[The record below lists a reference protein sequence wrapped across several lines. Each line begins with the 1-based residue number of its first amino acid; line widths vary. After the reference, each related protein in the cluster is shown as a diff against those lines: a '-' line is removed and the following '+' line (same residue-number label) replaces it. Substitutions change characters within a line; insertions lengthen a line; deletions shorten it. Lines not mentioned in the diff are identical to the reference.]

1 MSFAASEI
9 HLAFKAGRAFRREGT
24 NVVECNPTKGAIYL
38 SNGDDGLLHFIW
50 KNRDTNDIE
59 EDLILFPTDAT
70 FTKVEQSPS
79 GRVHVLKFSS
89 SNQRHFFWFQDADAS
104 RDAEFTQNLNGLL
117 QDPDYDVQW
126 RIPIERVDR
135 VDPIGSSGGTIT
147 AFRPSTS
154 SSRPTD
160 IVVPSSNPATQEQL
174 QTLQRILTGM
184 RSQAPPPSDVSLS
197 DILTPANLTPLFAN
211 HPELI
216 PTLFPH
222 LPADLPVP
230 PSAEALQQII
240 RSPQFRAAVSNFDQA
255 LRTGMLG
262 GIVTTL
268 GLPEEAG
275 TGVVAFLRAI
285 QQQADRERERENQ
298 MDTD

>member
-9 HLAFKAGRAFRREGT
+9 HLAFKAGRAFRREGS

-50 KNRDTNDIE
+50 KNRVTNDIE
-59 EDLILFPTDAT
+59 EDLILFPSDAT
-70 FTKVEQSPS
+70 FSKVDQSPS

-89 SNQRHFFWFQDADAS
+89 SNQRHFFWFQDANS
-104 RDAEFTQNLNGLL
+104 NRDAEFTENLNGLL

-126 RIPIERVDR
+126 RIPIERVNASATSASQPAASSSSTAR
-135 VDPIGSSGGTIT
+135 LANPSGSSN
-147 AFRPSTS
+147 FQ
-154 SSRPTD
+154 
-160 IVVPSSNPATQEQL
+160 ATPEQL
-174 QTLQRILTGM
+174 QALQRVLSGM
-184 RSQAPPPSDVSLS
+184 RGSQAPQPSELSLT
-197 DILTPANLTPLFAN
+197 DILTPANLTPLFSS
-211 HPELI
+211 HPELVS
-216 PTLFPH
+216 TLFPH

-230 PSAEALQQII
+230 PSAEALNQII

-255 LRTGMLG
+255 LRTGLLG
-262 GIVTTL
+262 SLVTTL

-275 TGVVAFLRAI
+275 TGVAAFLRAI
-285 QQQADRERERENQ
+285 QQQADRERESENR